1 VYSNKFVV
9 SLKSDG
15 KVLREQ
21 NGSIELPFG
30 NEYSIFLKNLESR
43 TAVVSISIDGEDV
56 LDRNKLVIHPNS
68 DLELKGFMK
77 GNIAKN
83 RFRFIKR
90 TKNIEE
96 NRGIHIDDGLIRV
109 KFQFEKMKPVTQDVV
124 YNYRPNY
131 RPNWWWNSWSYP
143 YYPYQ
148 QSQWSDNIS
157 YGISDQ
163 GNNNISGTMS
173 DCVGCGTAVDC
184 SVTASYSA
192 QPKSVPTADFGEEQG
207 ITTKGTLTNQQ
218 FSSVSTNELEEQ
230 SHVIVL
236 KLIGYT
242 KDGDIIK
249 KPVYTREKIKCPI
262 CGGPNRSSN
271 RFCYE
276 CGTFLQ

>member
-1 VYSNKFVV
+1 MYSNKFVV

-173 DCVGCGTAVDC
+173 DCIGCGTAVNC

-192 QPKSVPTADFGEEQG
+192 QPKNVPIADFGEEQG

-218 FSSVSTNELEEQ
+218 FNFVSTNELEEQ
-230 SHVIVL
+230 SHTIIL

>member
-1 VYSNKFVV
+1 MYSNKFVV